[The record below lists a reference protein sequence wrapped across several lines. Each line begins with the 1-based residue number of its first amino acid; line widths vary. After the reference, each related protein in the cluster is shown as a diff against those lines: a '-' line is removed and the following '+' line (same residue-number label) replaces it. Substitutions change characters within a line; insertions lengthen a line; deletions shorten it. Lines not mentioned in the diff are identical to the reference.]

1 MADASNV
8 AKSKRRKEIEE
19 GIIAN
24 QYTLENWFVKIY
36 PAYAIDLVKFSFVMK
51 GHNGEGF
58 DIYVSMDK
66 MDLWCDDILSFRMQK
81 IIEAEKAAG
90 EKYPKTYK
98 YITGTDGS
106 KSVGFAPSTVKGAF
120 AVINASVVKDGK
132 MVFANI
138 PVDYD
143 WLRIMAKWFRRTSE
157 KWFSDMA
164 ALLLD
169 SARASRPSADDVEQ
183 PTQTETTTP
192 PQTTPQNTQ
201 TTQTTQKKYVEERL
215 KVSNLTESTNNPGT
229 YIAAAETKDEEH
241 RKVNLIFRR
250 ENIEKMG
257 TSKWEEF
264 RSMINAKGSLSVN
277 ARYEVD
283 GNKYYFVE
291 LVNNKAA

>member
-1 MADASNV
+1 MADASSV
-8 AKSKRRKEIEE
+8 SKSKRRKEIEE

-81 IIEAEKAAG
+81 IIEAEKVAG

-106 KSVGFAPSTVKGAF
+106 KSVGFAPSTANGAF

-132 MVFANI
+132 KVFANI

-169 SARASRPSADDVEQ
+169 SARTSRPPADDVEQ
-183 PTQTETTTP
+183 SSTQTEETP
-192 PQTTPQNTQ
+192 PQDS
-201 TTQTTQKKYVEERL
+201 QTTQKKYVEERL
-215 KVSNLTESTNNPGT
+215 KVLNLTESSNNPGT
-229 YIAAAETKDEEH
+229 YIAAAETKDEEK
-241 RKVNLIFRR
+241 RKVNLIFPK

-264 RSMINAKGSLSVN
+264 RSMINAQGSLSIN

-291 LVNNKAA
+291 LVNKKAA

>member
-8 AKSKRRKEIEE
+8 SKSKRRKEIEE

-36 PAYAIDLVKFSFVMK
+36 PAYVIDLVRFSFVMK

-90 EKYPKTYK
+90 EKYPKYYK

-106 KSVGFAPSTVKGAF
+106 KSVGFAPSTAKGAF

-132 MVFANI
+132 KVFANI

-169 SARASRPSADDVEQ
+169 SAHSSRQSADDAEQ
-183 PTQTETTTP
+183 SFAQTETATP
-192 PQTTPQNTQ
+192 PQNTQ
-201 TTQTTQKKYVEERL
+201 TTQKKCVEERL
-215 KVSNLTESTNNPGT
+215 KVLNLTESANNPGT
-229 YIAAAETKDEEH
+229 YIAAAETKDEEK
-241 RKVNLIFRR
+241 RKVNLIFPK

-257 TSKWEEF
+257 ASKWEEF
-264 RSMINAKGSLSVN
+264 RSMINVKGSLSIN
-277 ARYEVD
+277 AKYEVD

-291 LVNNKAA
+291 LVNKKAA